1 MKSMK
6 QEMME
11 IASQRLLAPR
21 IYEMTLKGQLV
32 KEMSVPGQFLH
43 LRVPQN
49 DLLLRRPIS
58 VNDINHEKGT
68 CRIIYR
74 VEGDGTR
81 VFSEMQAG
89 DKIDVMGPLGNGFQ
103 LSDIHAGDTVYIV
116 GGGIGIPP
124 LYELSKQLIA
134 LGAKPV
140 HFLGYASKEVMYYE
154 EEFRALGE
162 THIATDDGTYGV
174 HGHVG
179 YLLAE
184 ADETPAA
191 VFSCGANGMLK
202 AVEQKYLSIVE
213 NVQLSLEARMA
224 CGMGACYACVCHLQ
238 EDKTGQKSVKVCDE
252 GPIFPAGKVVL

>member
-1 MKSMK
+1 
-6 QEMME
+6 ME
-11 IASQRLLAPR
+11 ITAQRLLAPR
-21 IYEMTLKGQLV
+21 IYEMTLKGALV
-32 KEMSVPGQFLH
+32 EQMEVPGQFLH

-58 VNDINHEKGT
+58 INDINHEEGT

-81 VFSEMQAG
+81 VFSEMKVG
-89 DKIDVMGPLGNGFQ
+89 DKLDVMGPLGNGFQ
-103 LSDIHAGDTVYIV
+103 LSELHAGDTAFIV

-134 LGAKPV
+134 KGVTPV
-140 HFLGYASKEVMYYE
+140 HFLGFASKEVMYYE
-154 EEFRALGE
+154 EEFLALGD
-162 THIATDDGTYGV
+162 TYIATDDGSYGT

-179 YLLAE
+179 HLLAQMME
-184 ADETPAA
+184 QPNA
-191 VFSCGANGMLK
+191 VFSCGANGMLR
-202 AVEQKYLSIVE
+202 AVESRYLGKIA

-238 EDKTGQKSVKVCDE
+238 EDESGQKSVKICDE

>member
-1 MKSMK
+1 MK
-6 QEMME
+6 QELME
-11 IASQRLLAPR
+11 ITSQRLLAPR
-21 IYEMTLKGQLV
+21 IYEMTLKGALV
-32 KEMSVPGQFLH
+32 EQMVVPGQFLH

-58 VNDINHEKGT
+58 INDINHEEGT

-81 VFSEMQAG
+81 VFSEMKAG
-89 DKIDVMGPLGNGFQ
+89 DRIDVMGPLGNGFQ
-103 LSDIHAGDTVYIV
+103 LSGLHEGDTAFIV

-134 LGAKPV
+134 RGVTPV
-140 HFLGYASKEVMYYE
+140 HFLGFASEEVMYYE
-154 EEFRALGE
+154 EEFCALGD
-162 THIATDDGTYGV
+162 TYIATDDGSYGV

-179 YLLAE
+179 HLLAE
-184 ADETPAA
+184 INQQPDA
-191 VFSCGANGMLK
+191 VFSCGANGMLR
-202 AVEQKYLSIVE
+202 AVEQRYLGNVS

-238 EDKTGQKSVKVCDE
+238 EDESGQKSVKVCDE